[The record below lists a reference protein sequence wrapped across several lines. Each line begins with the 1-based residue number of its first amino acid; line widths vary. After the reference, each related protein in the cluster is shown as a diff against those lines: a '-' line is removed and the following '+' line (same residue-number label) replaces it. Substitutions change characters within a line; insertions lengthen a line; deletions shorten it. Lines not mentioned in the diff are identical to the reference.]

1 MHGGELLFLSA
12 SGYSANFKVIG
23 AAVNSGGSIPCYWRA
38 SGLNILRPS
47 QAGDQYRYPRNPG
60 NMLTVSASG
69 YDIHKHRLG
78 FGEEHRIFVSR
89 RPGFMV
95 VASDEAVWQ
104 ELKGSDY
111 TTPLLREWL
120 PHLVRELK
128 SRSLLVECEVHPYRK
143 RKEGEEE
150 DENSREYQ
158 SGAPILSCCVL
169 SCLTKDVDN
178 IVMDGLRSKAITIDS
193 ERRDE
198 QSIDDRGVA
207 CMP

>member
-60 NMLTVSASG
+60 NMLTVSADG

-78 FGEEHRIFVSR
+78 FGEEHRFFVSR
-89 RPGFMV
+89 KPCFMP

-104 ELKGSDY
+104 ELKGSNY

-120 PHLVRELK
+120 PYLVAELK

-143 RKEGEEE
+143 RKEGEE

-178 IVMDGLRSKAITIDS
+178 IVIDGLRNKKIVIPG
-193 ERRDE
+193 R
-198 QSIDDRGVA
+198 QDDQHA
-207 CMP
+207 CNSGLAVVP